1 MKKKETFS
9 IMKKILIQQ
18 YMSMMG
24 FNKPASYALK
34 QIVFECTLFV
44 YSLLT
49 LRHPSVVRQCV
60 IDAALKQ
67 KDFVKQIIQN
77 K

>member
-1 MKKKETFS
+1 
-9 IMKKILIQQ
+9 
-18 YMSMMG
+18 MSMMG
-24 FNKPASYALK
+24 FNKPASYILK
-34 QIVFECTLFV
+34 QIAFECTLFV

-49 LRHPSVVRQCV
+49 LKCPSVVRQRV

-67 KDFVKQIIQN
+67 KDFVKQIIEN